1 MNEGDEER
9 LGRLRDEIG
18 SQHKTLLAALRGLE
32 AMLETSPPA
41 QGDLARRLNAVADIL
56 EDHIAGEEAGDLF
69 KWLPIARSSRKGEIE
84 ALRQEHPGMVA
95 AFRQL
100 ANETRGAPSVGI
112 ETELAVGVRSA
123 IAKVR
128 EHEARESAVVLA
140 QNDHGN

>member
-1 MNEGDEER
+1 MNEGDEVR

-41 QGDLARRLNAVADIL
+41 QGDLARRLNAMADIL
-56 EDHIAGEEAGDLF
+56 EDHIAAEEAGDLF
-69 KWLPIARSSRKGEIE
+69 KWLPKARGWQKSEID
-84 ALRQEHPGMVA
+84 ALRKEHAGLVA

-100 ANETRGAPSVGI
+100 ASETRGAPSVGL

-123 IAKVR
+123 IARVR
-128 EHEARESAVVLA
+128 EHEARESAVVLS
-140 QNDHGN
+140 QSESGN